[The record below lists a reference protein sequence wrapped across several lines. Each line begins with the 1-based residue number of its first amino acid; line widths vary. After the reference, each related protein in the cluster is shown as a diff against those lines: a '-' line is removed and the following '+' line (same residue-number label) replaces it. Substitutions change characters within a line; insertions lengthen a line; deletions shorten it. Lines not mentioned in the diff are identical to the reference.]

1 MQYERMFF
9 LICLNSLNLKMEFNN
24 LLEAFNNN
32 KPLLALLYVVVSFVI
47 AFIIDQIFIRVF
59 RAIVKKS
66 QTSLDDQIVEVLHK
80 PLYYS
85 ILFFGLNISIKLLDL
100 PDIAIY
106 SVTGGLKTLIII
118 MWSFAL
124 FRAFIILIQWFSE
137 RTDKLPFIQSK
148 TIPLFE
154 NLGKIIIFLLC
165 VYFVM
170 VSWNID
176 VTAWV
181 ASAGIL
187 SVVIGFAAKDT
198 LGNLFAGIFIMADS
212 PYKEGDYINLD
223 TGERGFVRH
232 IGIRSTRI
240 LTRDAVEI
248 TIPNSVIATSKI
260 INESGGYSEQ
270 ERIRITVDVAYGTK
284 IEKAKEIMYNI
295 AVDSENVS
303 NDPNPRVRFRN
314 FGESGL
320 NLQLLAWIE
329 KPEKRGSVIDE
340 LSTNIYNA
348 FNEEKIEIPFPQR
361 TVHIKKTNL

>member
-1 MQYERMFF
+1 MEFIN
-9 LICLNSLNLKMEFNN
+9 LIESLNS
-24 LLEAFNNN
+24 N
-32 KPLLALLYVVVSFVI
+32 KPLLAFVYILLSFI
-47 AFIIDQIFIRVF
+47 SAFIIDKIFIVVLRTL
-59 RAIVKKS
+59 VKKS
-66 QTSLDDQIVEVLHK
+66 KSDLDDRIVEVLHK

-85 ILFFGLNISIKLLDL
+85 ILFFGLNLSIKLLEL
-100 PDIAIY
+100 PDTVVY
-106 SVTGGLKTLIII
+106 SSVGILKTLIIF

-124 FRAFIILIQWFSE
+124 FGSFMIFIEWFS
-137 RTDKLPFIQSK
+137 RKSDTLPFIQAK

-154 NLGKIIIFLLC
+154 NLGKIIIFLIC

-170 VSWNID
+170 MSWGID

-260 INESGGYSEQ
+260 VNESGGYSEV
-270 ERIRITVDVAYGTK
+270 ERIRITLDVAYGTD
-284 IEKAKEIMYNI
+284 IEKTKKIMYDI
-295 AVDSENVS
+295 AVASENVCQ
-303 NDPNPRVRFRN
+303 DPDPRVRFRT

-320 NLQLLAWIE
+320 QLQLLAWIE
-329 KPEKRGSVIDE
+329 KPELRGRVIDE
-340 LSTNIYNA
+340 LSTSIYNA

-361 TVHIKKTNL
+361 TVHIKKTDI

>member
-1 MQYERMFF
+1 
-9 LICLNSLNLKMEFNN
+9 MEFTS
-24 LLEAFNNN
+24 LIDSLNNN
-32 KPLLALLYVVVSFVI
+32 KLLISFVYFVLSFI
-47 AFIIDQIFIRVF
+47 CAFVIDKIFISFF
-59 RAIVKKS
+59 RALVKKS
-66 QTSLDDQIVEVLHK
+66 KSDLDDKIIEVLHT

-85 ILFFGLNISIKLLDL
+85 ILFFGLNLSVRLLNL

-106 SVTGGLKTLIII
+106 TFVGILKTLIIF

-124 FRAFIILIQWFSE
+124 FGAFMILIEWFS
-137 RTDKLPFIQSK
+137 RKSNTLPFIQAK
-148 TIPLFE
+148 TLPLFE
-154 NLGKIIIFLLC
+154 NLGKIVIFLIG

-170 VSWNID
+170 VNWGID
-176 VTAWV
+176 VTGWV

-223 TGERGFVRH
+223 SGERGFVRH

-260 INESGGYSEQ
+260 INESGGFSEV
-270 ERIRITVDVAYGTK
+270 ERIRISIDVAYGTK
-284 IEKAKEIMYNI
+284 IEKVKKIMYDI
-295 AVDSENVS
+295 AVSSDNVCK
-303 NDPNPRVRFRN
+303 DPEPRVRFRT
-314 FGESGL
+314 FGASGL
-320 NLQLLAWIE
+320 HLQLLAWIE
-329 KPEKRGSVIDE
+329 KPELRGRVIDE
-340 LSTNIYNA
+340 LSTNIYNT

-361 TVHIKKTNL
+361 TVHIKKTDI